1 MSMLA
6 TALTVGILTGGDVGS
21 WVVEAT
27 TFGEDVWWQSSS
39 TVRTDATFYESYYD
53 ITVAEAWVT
62 YLGFDFGPF
71 DVLDMIEDTDHNSLA
86 FGPLPTNYPDQIFL
100 TPEPPEPMSLMFD
113 FLTNLDAE
121 GYLNAGVIN
130 VEFGT
135 AEYDLGWPF
144 GTVTVT
150 LTGFGLAAD
159 ITITASDDLCI
170 GDTDGDGIVDTND
183 VLAVIGGWGE
193 CPDDVDVCVGDC
205 TLDYVVDVADLLWV
219 IGQFGDCP

>member
-27 TFGEDVWWQSSS
+27 TFGEDVWWQSNS

-113 FLTNLDAE
+113 FLTNLDA
-121 GYLNAGVIN
+121 
-130 VEFGT
+130 
-135 AEYDLGWPF
+135 GWVPQR
-144 GTVTVT
+144 GRHQ
-150 LTGFGLAAD
+150 
-159 ITITASDDLCI
+159 C
-170 GDTDGDGIVDTND
+170 
-183 VLAVIGGWGE
+183 
-193 CPDDVDVCVGDC
+193 
-205 TLDYVVDVADLLWV
+205 
-219 IGQFGDCP
+219 